1 MLERSAGLDGK
12 YAPTWLALGLRY
24 YFESQYSSG
33 GEENFKR
40 SNAACERALALDPNL
55 TFAASQ
61 LITNRVER
69 GELAKAYEQAR
80 SLLKRR
86 PESALAHFTLAYVDR
101 YSGMLLDS
109 TRECEVAKKLDP
121 GNFYYRSCMWAFL
134 YLGQPTKAR
143 EFVALDAGSEWAN
156 WVMPSIL
163 LREGKINE
171 AREAARR
178 MPTGTRYERELTEAA
193 LHTMRLAIDQNYCAL
208 SALENDPLLSP
219 SRPTAEF
226 AELLKAARSC
236 QQPVMAEAGQ
246 SQ

>member
-1 MLERSAGLDGK
+1 MASTHRHG
-12 YAPTWLALGLRY
+12 LALGLRY

-40 SNAACERALALDPNL
+40 SNAACERALELDPNL

-143 EFVALDAGSEWAN
+143 EFVALDAGSAN
-156 WVMPSIL
+156 LVMPSIL
-163 LREGKINE
+163 RRKADQRGTRGSEEDADGTRGMSANSRRRAMHTGGSRLTRTN
-171 AREAARR
+171 ARR
-178 MPTGTRYERELTEAA
+178 RYR
-193 LHTMRLAIDQNYCAL
+193 
-208 SALENDPLLSP
+208 
-219 SRPTAEF
+219 
-226 AELLKAARSC
+226 K
-236 QQPVMAEAGQ
+236 
-246 SQ
+246 